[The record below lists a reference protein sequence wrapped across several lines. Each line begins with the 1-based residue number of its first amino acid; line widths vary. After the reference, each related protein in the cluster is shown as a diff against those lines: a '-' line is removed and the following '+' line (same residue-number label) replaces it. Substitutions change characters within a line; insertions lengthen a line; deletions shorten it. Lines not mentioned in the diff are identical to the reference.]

1 MVLVPTGN
9 NELSAWASYDERT
22 YYQAVSTLA
31 GNYNIDSIS
40 PEALRLLGRV
50 DSKGRSII
58 LPHFEILSNNF
69 RLVNLDNSGNAV
81 GLDIVS
87 AAFDKLRNRMSQ
99 LSTQGRIS
107 SDSIYSELV
116 PTNSYLPWDV
126 GFRDHLQEIVDS
138 YYTFQKANE
147 RNHPVTNLKD
157 FITSFQDFVYEV
169 CPYTSLTLI
178 SYSLSRFSD
187 PLESGMIVEISNDNV
202 SDDEKKFV
210 DYLADPGYSTFVEEA
225 AYYGFLV
232 DKNIPWRLI
241 LNPNSAFVNNYLKNN
256 NLSSF
261 QSYIDKVYV
270 NPEIYNFQLFLDIM
284 YKMYD
289 NLVTKSPQYT
299 RFEAN
304 NRCDY
309 FTSQKREVFKI
320 QTDIVELV
328 DKLGQDN
335 VIKLY
340 AYVRLRETNQDL
352 TQAAFNNIT
361 RNAINFKK
369 HVDFSKAIS
378 YIEEKAK
385 NYNFTKLKKSFY
397 RI

>member
-1 MVLVPTGN
+1 
-9 NELSAWASYDERT
+9 
-22 YYQAVSTLA
+22 
-31 GNYNIDSIS
+31 
-40 PEALRLLGRV
+40 
-50 DSKGRSII
+50 
-58 LPHFEILSNNF
+58 
-69 RLVNLDNSGNAV
+69 
-81 GLDIVS
+81 
-87 AAFDKLRNRMSQ
+87 
-99 LSTQGRIS
+99 
-107 SDSIYSELV
+107 
-116 PTNSYLPWDV
+116 
-126 GFRDHLQEIVDS
+126 
-138 YYTFQKANE
+138 
-147 RNHPVTNLKD
+147 
-157 FITSFQDFVYEV
+157 
-169 CPYTSLTLI
+169 
-178 SYSLSRFSD
+178 
-187 PLESGMIVEISNDNV
+187 MIVEISNDNV